1 MTSSDNFPNTVEDY
15 VVKFDP
21 VTGRIIDEIDYRS
34 ILQRTRIFGLYYDVL
49 DWMHMNSVMPIDD
62 DLIISSNYQSSIV
75 RNDWDGN
82 IQWILGNDEAYPESM
97 KELFLSPISDNF
109 SYPYNQHAAEVIG
122 DLDNNPNTLYLLV
135 FDNGSNRNAVEGTYD
150 PLVSRVLH
158 YRIDEVQKTVQEI
171 FSYGEDRPELFSAF
185 RGDVDLLK

>member
-82 IQWILGNDEAYPESM
+82 IQWIL
-97 KELFLSPISDNF
+97 
-109 SYPYNQHAAEVIG
+109 
-122 DLDNNPNTLYLLV
+122 
-135 FDNGSNRNAVEGTYD
+135 
-150 PLVSRVLH
+150 
-158 YRIDEVQKTVQEI
+158 
-171 FSYGEDRPELFSAF
+171 
-185 RGDVDLLK
+185 